1 MLILPH
7 GGVHADFT
15 TYHAHIVR
23 ELMAQGYV
31 VVAPGLPRLHRLR
44 QGASTS

>member
-15 TYHAHIVR
+15 TYHAHIMR
-23 ELMAQGYV
+23 ELMDQGYV
-31 VVAPGLPRLHRLR
+31 VVAPEYRG
-44 QGASTS
+44 STGYGKEF